1 MDTLVLDT
9 QGFPV
14 AFVTWQRAVNL
25 YFQDRATVVTD
36 DAERI
41 LRSSSFEMG
50 LPRVIRLQNHIS
62 RKLRLKVPMR
72 RRNIAIG
79 TTARASTAGAC
90 WKLGNTRLTTLCLG
104 HAVGIRSGRT

>member
-36 DAERI
+36 DAKRI
-41 LRSSSFEMG
+41 LLSPSFEMG
-50 LPRVIRLQNHIS
+50 LPRVIRLRNHMR
-62 RKLRLKVPMR
+62 RKLRLKVPIDTPQHR
-72 RRNIAIG
+72 YPGQQLVPVLR
-79 TTARASTAGAC
+79 ARA
-90 WKLGNTRLTTLCLG
+90 GNS
-104 HAVGIRSGRT
+104 GIHD